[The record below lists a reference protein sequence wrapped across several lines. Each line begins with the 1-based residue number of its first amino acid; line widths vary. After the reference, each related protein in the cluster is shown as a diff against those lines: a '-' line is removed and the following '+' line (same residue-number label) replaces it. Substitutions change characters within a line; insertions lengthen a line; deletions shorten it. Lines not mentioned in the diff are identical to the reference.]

1 MPKSKEDQIVALLQK
16 GWTYRLIAKQLG
28 CGQSTISKY
37 AKKHNLTA
45 EDKED
50 EGIEETVNEVVEEIL
65 KDIPKMSID
74 KLKTYAVD
82 LLDPL
87 TKQLNSKA
95 ENVMRIDQLIDL
107 LPVLAEI
114 SEEPTKFNYEVTIP
128 DGSIVAF
135 IADAHL
141 GSNGSEYERFGE
153 YIQMVNDHRNC
164 YMISMGD
171 LIDNFNVRVS
181 GLNVQSLISLDN
193 QKRVAHR
200 YLTRYLDEPQSKIL
214 GMIQGNHE
222 ERSKVTDDYD
232 FTEWL
237 ARTLGVNYF
246 GLRAC
251 VKINTIDEKG
261 RLVKSYNSLL
271 AHKHSGHSQW
281 NKAHSALKAEFG
293 LKPET
298 RVDLVAVAHWHE
310 FAMLHQDDCVYVVCK
325 TLQKTSRY
333 GQNQGYPENTERQ
346 RGAVAV
352 YLDEGELVPYQNFEK
367 AIKYHGIEK

>member
-1 MPKSKEDQIVALLQK
+1 MTKSKEDQIVALLQK
-16 GWTYRLIAKQLG
+16 GWSYRAISKQLE

-45 EDKED
+45 EDKEA
-50 EGIEETVNEVVEEIL
+50 EPETVNEVVEGIL

-74 KLKTYAVD
+74 ELKTYAVD

-87 TKQLNSKA
+87 TKQLNDKA
-95 ENVMRIDQLIDL
+95 QNVMRIDQLIDI
-107 LPVLAEI
+107 LPILAEI

-128 DGSIVAF
+128 DGSIIAF

-141 GSNGSEYERFGE
+141 GSNGSEYKRFGK
-153 YIQMVNDHRNC
+153 YIQLVNEYKNC

-200 YLTRYLDEPQSKIL
+200 YLTRYLDEPKKKIL

-251 VKINTIDEKG
+251 VKINTIDTEG
-261 RLVKSYNSLL
+261 HLVKDYKTLL
-271 AHKHSGHSQW
+271 AHKHGGHSEW

-293 LKPET
+293 LKPDT
-298 RVDLVAVAHWHE
+298 RIDLVAVAHWHE
-310 FAMLHQDDCVYVVCK
+310 FAMLYQDDCVYMVCK
-325 TLQKTSRY
+325 TLQKTSRF
-333 GQNQGYPENTERQ
+333 GQNQGFLENTEKQ

-352 YLDEGELVPYQNFEK
+352 YLDKGELIPYQNFEK
-367 AIKYHGIEK
+367 AIAYHGKK